1 MAWVVPLSSSWRSRA
16 TVRLRKVRK
25 FNIAGWRSGLSHQP
39 HKLKI
44 AGSNPAP
51 ATKKNT
57 VTNSKICDM
66 IKKERRDTM
75 LTLIKIRCPVCGKWL
90 FDADVSASGMI
101 SAYCKR
107 CKAERLIELKGKA

>member
-1 MAWVVPLSSSWRSRA
+1 
-16 TVRLRKVRK
+16 
-25 FNIAGWRSGLSHQP
+25 
-39 HKLKI
+39 
-44 AGSNPAP
+44 
-51 ATKKNT
+51 
-57 VTNSKICDM
+57 
-66 IKKERRDTM
+66 M